1 MINRRTF
8 ITAAALSFA
17 SCTVKLNGVPMY
29 TARAHVV
36 RRPNCDTLELELK
49 HIGNYVEHHRI
60 TFQSQSLLVSFVERL
75 EARFCEEKGIP
86 SRYIAVD
93 AALHAA
99 TYAFPQ
105 PAKGQRS

>member
-1 MINRRTF
+1 
-8 ITAAALSFA
+8 
-17 SCTVKLNGVPMY
+17 
-29 TARAHVV
+29 
-36 RRPNCDTLELELK
+36 
-49 HIGNYVEHHRI
+49 
-60 TFQSQSLLVSFVERL
+60 VSFVERL